1 MPDKKSKSSKHSDHS
16 RATAQT
22 PSKNQKSKIQNPK
35 SINRPLIW
43 IVIITIT
50 LITAGLFYWINRTD
64 SKSPD
69 HKSTNGAPKSEMS
82 TALVRANQL
91 TQEVFHYVELVETKQ
106 MTKEEADRLSSP
118 IKTELQNLRS
128 QLSKE
133 ELAVNDS
140 IRKVMGNIMVNNVM
154 KTRK

>member
-1 MPDKKSKSSKHSDHS
+1 MSKAKSNLPK
-16 RATAQT
+16 R
-22 PSKNQKSKIQNPK
+22 NPK
-35 SINRPLIW
+35 SISRALPW
-43 IVIITIT
+43 IVIMIVI
-50 LITAGLFYWINRTD
+50 LITAGLFYWVNNTG
-64 SKSPD
+64 SKTGKQMSPNPA
-69 HKSTNGAPKSEMS
+69 STSDMS
-82 TALVRANQL
+82 ADLIRANQL
-91 TQEVFHYVELVETKQ
+91 TREVFHYVELVETNQ
-106 MTKEEADRLSSP
+106 MTKEEADRLSGP